1 MKIKTIVATL
11 ALIAFTAAPAVAQFE
26 GEINYMVYYPQE
38 SEDQRLNVDLSITKD
53 RVFVRSNAT
62 MDVMAGLKTTGVLVR
77 NDHQDFVLMTGDGDG
92 IQVKKSELDNIVD
105 LLNRVQG
112 NQSSADRPGFRW
124 DERVEETGNT
134 REIQGYETS
143 EFRLKGDNEHEYV
156 SVWLTDQIKIN
167 WGLLLDAWYDAGA
180 DQFDED
186 IPIELVMNNYS
197 FPLLVEAYRNGE
209 TVMRGS
215 VTSVDTGDVDR
226 SRTEIPSDVKILGIT
241 DIMMN
246 MFMQN
251 R

>member
-1 MKIKTIVATL
+1 MKIKFSAILL
-11 ALIAFTAAPAVAQFE
+11 ALISITALPVAAQFE
-26 GEINYMVYYPQE
+26 GEINYMVYYPQQ
-38 SEDQRLNVDLSITKD
+38 SEDNRLNVELSITKD

-77 NDHQDFVLMTGDGDG
+77 NDHQDFVLMTEGGDG
-92 IQVKKSELDNIVD
+92 IKVQKSELDNIVN
-105 LLNRVQG
+105 LVNRMQG
-112 NQSSADRPGFRW
+112 KQTNAERERFRW

-143 EFRLKGDNEHEYV
+143 EFRLKGDNENEFV
-156 SVWLTDQIKIN
+156 SVWLTDQIKVK

-180 DQFDED
+180 AQFEED

-209 TVMRGS
+209 IVMSGS
-215 VTSVDTGDVDR
+215 VTSVESGNVDR
-226 SRTEIPSDVKILGIT
+226 SRTEVPSDVKLLGIT
-241 DIMMN
+241 EIMMN